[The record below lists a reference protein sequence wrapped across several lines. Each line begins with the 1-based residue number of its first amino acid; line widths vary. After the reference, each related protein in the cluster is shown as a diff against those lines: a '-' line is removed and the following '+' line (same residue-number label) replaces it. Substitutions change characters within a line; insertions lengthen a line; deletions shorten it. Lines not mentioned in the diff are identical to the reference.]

1 MSVCVGK
8 YSSSGSRAGF
18 YVIDDN
24 RGFKEFENKGE
35 AEYAYHVQSK
45 LAEYNLAPFVL
56 SKVGK
61 IRYSNDMQL
70 SEWGYITEIATMLC
84 CGGNNGCGVCA
95 DIYEKN
101 LGKVRRLCNKINHMG
116 LDFIDAHVGNVGYV
130 TRKGRQVLVCID
142 CGSESV
148 YDEYVDGDYLEDD
161 CGCELCKARKYQ
173 NV

>member
-84 CGGNNGCGVCA
+84 CGGNNGCEDCA

-101 LGKVRRLCNKINHMG
+101 LGKVRRLCSKIIDIG
-116 LDFIDAHVGNVGYV
+116 LEFMDAHVGNVGYV

-142 CGSESV
+142 CGRESV
-148 YDEYVDGDYLEDD
+148 YSDDAYDNYDDDY
-161 CGCELCKARKYQ
+161 CGCEQCKNRKYN